1 MKTIKYILFLF
12 LFITISCKTSN
23 ITKETEVGITSPKSE
38 ITLDFDKDKVD
49 KYENN
54 TKIIINKDID
64 GDGISDLYDKCPD
77 IKGSQNNMGC
87 PEIEETQTAV
97 DIKEPVE
104 NIKKPINTIKPPIE
118 VIKTS
123 IRIIKPK
130 VKVECGS
137 TGRRGKTP
145 LENEEV
151 IIQDPQYT
159 EGLIAYKVPKDMVVG
174 DSYLVKIRITKE
186 NNKTMLVVG
195 DRKIPIVD
203 DVDNSVVSVET
214 INVSPIMSAN
224 LIVTKNSF
232 RIDTLS
238 TEYQNISNKGYTEWA
253 WNIIPLKGGNNL
265 LKLNVKIRVK
275 EDGESYYKDIVVFDK
290 KIKVKSNIKFSIITW
305 ISEHW
310 EWFFG
315 VILIPLIK
323 WLYDEWKKRKEENK
337 KKV

>member
-12 LFITISCKTSN
+12 LFIVSCKTSN
-23 ITKETEVGITSPKSE
+23 ITKEREVGSTSPKSE
-38 ITLDFDKDKVD
+38 AISDFDKDGVPD
-49 KYENN
+49 E
-54 TKIIINKDID
+54 
-64 GDGISDLYDKCPD
+64 YDKCPD
-77 IKGSQNNMGC
+77 IKGTKNNMGC
-87 PEIEETQTAV
+87 PGIEEVQHDSIKSENPKEIET
-97 DIKEPVE
+97 DKSPVE
-104 NIKKPINTIKPPIE
+104 VKIIKK
-118 VIKTS
+118 S
-123 IRIIKPK
+123 
-130 VKVECGS
+130 VKKKEKHEIV
-137 TGRRGKTP
+137 
-145 LENEEV
+145 
-151 IIQDPQYT
+151 IQDPQYT

-174 DSYLVKIRITKE
+174 SSYLVKIRITKE

-195 DRKIPIVD
+195 DRKIPIAD
-203 DVDNSVVSVET
+203 DIDNSVVEVED

-224 LIVTKNSF
+224 LIVGKNSF

-238 TEYQNISNKGYTEWA
+238 TEYQNISKRGYTEWS
-253 WNIIPLKGGNNL
+253 WNIIPLKGGDNL

-310 EWFFG
+310 EYFIG

-323 WLYDEWKKRKEENK
+323 WLYDEWKKKREENK

>member
-12 LFITISCKTSN
+12 LFITISCKTLN
-23 ITKETEVGITSPKSE
+23 VTKESNKELETIPENTEPFYYNECDTYD
-38 ITLDFDKDKVD
+38 TDKDGVPD
-49 KYENN
+49 E
-54 TKIIINKDID
+54 
-64 GDGISDLYDKCPD
+64 YDKCPD
-77 IKGSQNNMGC
+77 IKGTSFNSGC
-87 PEIEETQTAV
+87 PEIESSYISQDSVVNSVRE
-97 DIKEPVE
+97 IE
-104 NIKKPINTIKPPIE
+104 NPKSTKNDDRVKKK
-118 VIKTS
+118 VIKT
-123 IRIIKPK
+123 IKK
-130 VKVECGS
+130 
-137 TGRRGKTP
+137 
-145 LENEEV
+145 EV
-151 IIQDPQYT
+151 VIQDPQYT
-159 EGLIAYKVPKDMVVG
+159 DGLIAYKVPKDMVVG
-174 DSYLVKIRITKE
+174 SSYLVKIRITKE
-186 NNKTMLVVG
+186 NNKTMLIVG
-195 DRKIPIVD
+195 DRKIPIAD
-203 DVDNSVVSVET
+203 DDNSIVSVES

-224 LIVTKNSF
+224 LIVAKNSF

-238 TEYQNISNKGYTEWA
+238 TEYQNISKRGYTEWA

-290 KIKVKSNIKFSIITW
+290 KIKIKSNIKFSIITW